1 MNPNKKVLL
10 TLASFVLV
18 LVIIACSC
26 GSLSPASPSGSVATS
41 SGNVA
46 TSTQAIGS
54 ATSESTH
61 GMAGKWEETIF
72 NDIHTIVWQNDGYVV
87 VSTIHKPDGVN
98 YPISSQS
105 WSNGVLTWTY
115 SVPGGGED
123 TIKTVS
129 LTPDNAILSVAW
141 SNTGGNGGTFIM
153 QRMP

>member
-1 MNPNKKVLL
+1 MNPNKKALL
-10 TLASFVLV
+10 TMASFVLV

-26 GSLSPASPSGSVATS
+26 GSLSPTSPSGSVP
-41 SGNVA
+41 

-54 ATSESTH
+54 APLEAAH
-61 GMAGKWEETIF
+61 GIAGIWEETIF
-72 NDIHTIVWQNDGYVV
+72 NDIHTIVWQNNGYVV

-98 YPISSQS
+98 YPITSQS

-141 SNTGGNGGTFIM
+141 SNTGGNAGTFIM
-153 QRMP
+153 QRVP

>member
-1 MNPNKKVLL
+1 VKTTNNAWLVFI
-10 TLASFVLV
+10 SFILV
-18 LVIIACSC
+18 MVIIACSC
-26 GSLSPASPSGSVATS
+26 GSLSPATPSGS
-41 SGNVA
+41 VA

-98 YPISSQS
+98 YPITSQS

-129 LTPDNAILSVAW
+129 LTPDNGILSVAW
-141 SNTGGNGGTFIM
+141 SNTGGNAGTFIM
-153 QRMP
+153 QRVP